1 MYRDGE
7 DNQARTKATDDLVPY
22 RYLVKLQKEMIE
34 LSQKHEH
41 SKREHAVLRK
51 QVAREVDRLVRRRG
65 SFSHRLRRTTAKF
78 ITRLPGFTVIPI
90 ALKAINS
97 KSA

>member
-1 MYRDGE
+1 MFRCGNDMDKGL
-7 DNQARTKATDDLVPY
+7 RATDALAPY
-22 RYLVKLQKEMIE
+22 HRLIKLQKEMIA

-51 QVAREVDRLVRRRG
+51 QVAREVDRLVRRRA
-65 SFSHRLRRTTAKF
+65 SFSHRLRRSTVKF
-78 ITRLPGFTVIPI
+78 LAQLPGFTVIPI

-97 KSA
+97 KSS